1 MSAAVSASATTFAPR
16 SVGAFRFTGWSAD
29 WDDGLIDVRYA
40 LDDEHHFTES
50 YRFPVFAERHL
61 SEARRAALDRA
72 ARLLHLVAGVSYF
85 KAAVPPRIEIE
96 GPLPSPG
103 TARFLGRLYTQGLG
117 EFAWSNRL
125 PEIGRGIDFPSAG
138 DDAGAAA
145 AAGLEA
151 RSLVPVGGGKDSVVS
166 LAALRA
172 AGEESVALSV
182 GRKPS
187 ADAAA
192 EAEGVPM
199 LHVERHISPEL
210 FALNAAG
217 AYNGHVP
224 ITAIVSCVALVSALL
239 EGCDAV
245 VMSNERSASSGNF
258 DWPAFGET
266 INHQYSKGW
275 EAERGLAE
283 VVRREVAPDLAYFS
297 LLRPYSELAISRA
310 FAGLPAH
317 HPTFMSCNAGFRIHE
332 PSSPG
337 WCRDCPKC
345 RFVFLA
351 LAPFMP
357 RADLVAAI
365 GGDMLDDPA
374 QIEGYRAILGI
385 DAEKPFECVGE
396 TDEARAALRAVAA
409 SPEWAGVAVV
419 AALAPGIGGAD
430 AGAAVPWLA
439 PRGDHGIPERHLRAI
454 GAFLGD

>member
-1 MSAAVSASATTFAPR
+1 VSAGVTASATAFSPSA
-16 SVGAFRFTGWSAD
+16 VGAFRFTGWSAD
-29 WDDGLIDVRYA
+29 WDAGAVDVRYA
-40 LDDEHHFTES
+40 LDDAHHFTES

-61 SEARRAALDRA
+61 SDARRAALDRA
-72 ARLLHLVAGVSYF
+72 ARLLHLGAGVSYF

-96 GPLPSPG
+96 GAAPSPE
-103 TARFLGRLYTQGLG
+103 TAGFLGRLYTQGLG
-117 EFAWSNRL
+117 EFAWTNGL
-125 PEIGRGIDFPSAG
+125 PEIGRGIAFPSR
-138 DDAGAAA
+138 AGAGEPAA
-145 AAGLEA
+145 PAGLGP

-172 AGEESVALSV
+172 AGEELVAHSV

-192 EAEGVPM
+192 AAEGVAM
-199 LHVERHISPEL
+199 LHVERRISPEL

-217 AYNGHVP
+217 ALNGHVP

-317 HPTFMSCNAGFRIHE
+317 HATFMSCNAGFRIHE
-332 PSSPG
+332 PTVAG

-351 LAPFMP
+351 LAPFMG
-357 RADLVAAI
+357 RAELVAAM
-365 GGDMLDDPA
+365 GGDMLDDPR
-374 QIEGYRAILGI
+374 QVDGYRAILGI

-396 TDEARAALRAVAA
+396 TDEARAAMRALAA
-409 SPEWAGVAVV
+409 SPEWAGAAVV
-419 AALAPGIGGAD
+419 AALAARIGGPD
-430 AGAAVPWLA
+430 ASPLAAWLT
-439 PRGDHGIPERHLRAI
+439 PRGDHGIPERHRRAI
-454 GAFLGD
+454 GAFLGA

>member
-1 MSAAVSASATTFAPR
+1 MSASATTFAPR

-29 WDDGLIDVRYA
+29 WDAGVVDLRYA
-40 LDDEHHFTES
+40 LDDDHHFTES
-50 YRFPVFAERHL
+50 YRFPVFAERRL
-61 SEARRAALDRA
+61 GDARRAALDRA

-85 KAAVPPRIEIE
+85 KAAAPPRIEIE
-96 GPLPSPG
+96 GAPPSAE

-117 EFAWSNRL
+117 EFAWTNRL
-125 PEIGRGIDFPSAG
+125 PEIGRGVVFPSG
-138 DDAGAAA
+138 QDAAEPPAP
-145 AAGLEA
+145 AGLTP

-166 LAALRA
+166 LAALAA
-172 AGEESVALSV
+172 AGEEVVALSV

-192 EAEGVPM
+192 AAEGVPM
-199 LHVERHISPEL
+199 LHVERHISPGL

-224 ITAIVSCVALVSALL
+224 ITAIVSCVALVAALL

-275 EAERGLAE
+275 EAERGLAA

-317 HPTFMSCNAGFRIHE
+317 HATFMSCNTGFRIHE
-332 PSSPG
+332 PAVAG

-357 RADLVAAI
+357 RADLVAAM
-365 GGDMLDDPA
+365 GGDMLDDA
-374 QIEGYRAILGI
+374 GQIEGYRAILGI
-385 DAEKPFECVGE
+385 EAEKPFECVGE
-396 TDEARAALRAVAA
+396 TDEARAALRALAA
-409 SPEWAGVAVV
+409 SPEWAGDAVV
-419 AALAPGIGGAD
+419 AALAPRIGGAD
-430 AGAAVPWLA
+430 ASAVAAWLT
-439 PRGDHGIPERHLRAI
+439 PRGDHGIPERHRRAI
-454 GAFLGD
+454 GAFLGA